1 MRQEKRKE
9 PTESDYFF
17 VNCIVNK
24 VQEFMYKKTVAVT
37 SAPQRETENRRKA
50 PGCGLEKR
58 WNKQQHTQ
66 HSGEC

>member
-9 PTESDYFF
+9 PTESFF

-24 VQEFMYKKTVAVT
+24 VQEFMYKNTVAMT
-37 SAPQRETENRRKA
+37 SAPQREREKKRK
-50 PGCGLEKR
+50 KR
-58 WNKQQHTQ
+58 HLVVEEVEQQQHTQ